1 MRIAWKSNLHGVA
14 RCPADFKI
22 LGEGEPAGTFEA
34 YVAIFGTPDRPDVFG
49 DADVIEPGAFTHT
62 LQEKGLPPIVRSHVW
77 TIPPVGQA
85 LQAVEDAKGLR
96 IKARLFLDDEG
107 ISGQYARSI
116 HTGMTATPPVV
127 REFSFA
133 FEAKEW
139 SDEKGANGQYIR
151 HLKRLELFEVGPVLV
166 GRHPDTELIAAK
178 SQRLE
183 TPPRAL
189 DAAAITSALRAKSP
203 AFLRARWDAALKAGA
218 RNAAEDLKRLNNI
231 HDLAGEI
238 QTLAVA
244 NGALPGK
251 G

>member
-1 MRIAWKSNLHGVA
+1 MRIEWKSNLHGVA
-14 RCPADFKI
+14 RCPAEYKL
-22 LGEGEPAGTFEA
+22 LGEGEAAGTFEA
-34 YVAIFGTPDRPDVFG
+34 YVAIFSTPDRPDFFG
-49 DADVIEPGAFTHT
+49 DPDVIGSGAFTQT
-62 LQEKGLPPIVRSHVW
+62 LQEKGLPPIVWSHVW

-96 IKARLFLDDEG
+96 IKARLFLDDDG

-139 SDEKGANGQYIR
+139 SDEKAQNGQFIR

-166 GRHPDTELIAAK
+166 GRHPDTEPIAAK
-178 SQRLE
+178 SRRLVAGP
-183 TPPRAL
+183 TAL
-189 DAAAITSALRAKSP
+189 DPQAIVRSLNTKSP
-203 AFLRARWDAALKAGA
+203 AHLRARWDAALKAGA
-218 RNAAEDLKRLNNI
+218 RNANADLGRLNDI

-244 NGALPGK
+244 NGAER
-251 G
+251 

>member
-1 MRIAWKSNLHGVA
+1 MRIEWKSNLHGVA
-14 RCPADFKI
+14 RCPADFKL
-22 LGEGEPAGTFEA
+22 LGEGEPSGTFET
-34 YVAIFGTPDRPDVFG
+34 YVAIFSTPDRPDLFG
-49 DADVIEPGAFTHT
+49 DSDVIEPGAFTQT
-62 LQEKGLPPIVRSHVW
+62 LQEKGLPPVVWSHVW

-96 IKARLFLDDEG
+96 IKARLFLDDDG

-139 SDEKGANGQYIR
+139 SDEKASNGQYIR

-178 SQRLE
+178 SHPLE
-183 TPPRAL
+183 EAPASFDP
-189 DAAAITSALRAKSP
+189 AAITSALNTKSP
-203 AFLRARWDAALKAGA
+203 AHLRACWDAALKAGA
-218 RNAAEDLKRLNNI
+218 RNAAGDLS
-231 HDLAGEI
+231 G
-238 QTLAVA
+238 
-244 NGALPGK
+244 
-251 G
+251 

>member
-1 MRIAWKSNLHGVA
+1 MRIEWKSERLGVA
-14 RCPADFKI
+14 RCPADFKL

-34 YVAIFGTPDRPDVFG
+34 YVALFGTPDRPDFFG
-49 DADVIEPGAFTHT
+49 DSDVIEPGAFTQT
-62 LQEKGLPPIVRSHVW
+62 LQEKGLPPIVWSHVW

-96 IKARLFLDDEG
+96 IKARLFLDDDG

-139 SDEKGANGQYIR
+139 SDEKAQNGQYIR

-178 SQRLE
+178 SQRLGAA
-183 TPPRAL
+183 PPAL
-189 DAAAITSALRAKSP
+189 DPAAITAALKTKSP

-218 RNAAEDLKRLNNI
+218 RNAAEDLRRLNDI

-238 QTLAVA
+238 QSLAVA
-244 NGALPGK
+244 NGAER
-251 G
+251 

>member
-1 MRIAWKSNLHGVA
+1 MRIDWKSNLRGVA
-14 RCPADFKI
+14 RYPAECKL

-34 YVAIFGTPDRPDVFG
+34 YVAIFGTPDRPDFFG
-49 DADVIEPGAFTHT
+49 DSDIIEPGAFTQA
-62 LQEKGLPPIVRSHVW
+62 LQEKGLPPVVWSHVW

-96 IKARLFLDDEG
+96 IKARLFLDDDG

-139 SDEKGANGQYIR
+139 SDEKVQTGQFIR

-166 GRHPDTELIAAK
+166 GRHPDTELIGAK
-178 SQRLE
+178 SQPLVVA
-183 TPPRAL
+183 PAAL
-189 DAAAITSALRAKSP
+189 DRQAIARSLNTKSP
-203 AFLRARWDAALKAGA
+203 AHLRARWDAALKAGA
-218 RNAAEDLKRLNNI
+218 RNANADLGRLNDI
-231 HDLAGEI
+231 HDQAGEI

-244 NGALPGK
+244 NGAER
-251 G
+251 

>member
-1 MRIAWKSNLHGVA
+1 MRIEWKSNLHGVA
-14 RCPADFKI
+14 RCPADYKL
-22 LGEGEPAGTFEA
+22 LGEGEPSGTFEA
-34 YVAIFGTPDRPDVFG
+34 YVAIFGTPDRPDLFG
-49 DADVIEPGAFTHT
+49 DSDVIEPGAFAQT
-62 LQEKGLPPIVRSHVW
+62 LQEKGLPPVVWSQVW

-96 IKARLFLDDEG
+96 IKARLFLDDDG

-139 SDEKGANGQYIR
+139 SDEKGPTGQYIR

-166 GRHPDTELIAAK
+166 GRHPDTELIGAK
-178 SQRLE
+178 SRPLDA
-183 TPPRAL
+183 TPPAL
-189 DAAAITSALRAKSP
+189 DPAAITIALNGKSP
-203 AFLRARWDAALKAGA
+203 AYLRARWDAALKAGA
-218 RNAAEDLKRLNNI
+218 RNANADLARLNDI

-238 QTLAVA
+238 QSLAVA
-244 NGALPGK
+244 NGAER
-251 G
+251 